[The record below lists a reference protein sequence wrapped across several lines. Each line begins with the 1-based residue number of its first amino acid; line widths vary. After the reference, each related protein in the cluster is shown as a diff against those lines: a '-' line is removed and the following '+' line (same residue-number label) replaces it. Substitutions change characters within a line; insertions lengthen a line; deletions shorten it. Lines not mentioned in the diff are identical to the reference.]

1 MRKKSEK
8 PQIDRFR
15 ETAPIKIE
23 SLEALREMAQR
34 FMATHQENDVATQRE
49 ILRELIEDEQDCYQR
64 KLRLLAELKTFMQA
78 ARTAD
83 GTQERVGRL
92 IEAFRFSCNL
102 RAIGYEELADQDTGN
117 KAQEATFSLYDQLKA
132 IIPDGATALVKLL
145 EDPSP
150 NVRSSIAVLL
160 LREMPERAIPV
171 IEEIERTSP
180 ASDASISAGFALSRY
195 RSKMERQS

>member
-78 ARTAD
+78 AR
-83 GTQERVGRL
+83 L
-92 IEAFRFSCNL
+92 IMIRSEHL
-102 RAIGYEELADQDTGN
+102 
-117 KAQEATFSLYDQLKA
+117 LK
-132 IIPDGATALVKLL
+132 IISITINTPPTLHITLL
-145 EDPSP
+145 
-150 NVRSSIAVLL
+150 I
-160 LREMPERAIPV
+160 
-171 IEEIERTSP
+171 
-180 ASDASISAGFALSRY
+180 
-195 RSKMERQS
+195 